1 MTVLLPHEE
10 GHQGRPK
17 ANRWIDERPVA
28 ASNPPTDPRIHFC
41 RHALRERS
49 IASAAG
55 GVRCADG
62 STAEARG
69 EGRVGSRI
77 EGGRVRCRRA
87 TWSPTLEQPNIEITA
102 PTATERTRTGGRWSE
117 PFLKAAVA
125 DHRSFPDGSRIARLA
140 FSLFFL
146 PAALTLEKQGGL
158 RLRD

>member
-1 MTVLLPHEE
+1 MGT
-10 GHQGRPK
+10 
-17 ANRWIDERPVA
+17 DF
-28 ASNPPTDPRIHFC
+28 PPQ
-41 RHALRERS
+41 
-49 IASAAG
+49 
-55 GVRCADG
+55 
-62 STAEARG
+62 EARG

-140 FSLFFL
+140 FSLFFF
-146 PAALTLEKQGGL
+146 ACCIDARETGRIEVEGL
-158 RLRD
+158 RLGDLVNEIRNKPLPYHPKEPLAEDSRWHSFNLHFNCSTLHYLAMILMGFR